1 MTGKAAGAEARRMR
15 QFRDHPVIAGAVAA
29 GEVSEWWAGELAEW
43 TRKLPPEW
51 RHDVDKLLVDTASA
65 GANLEDLAFIARAA
79 YEKWRQQ
86 SDPDGDEDDRFDDR
100 FLKLGT
106 TLDNAGRVSGDLTPE
121 CTAALQAVLDSLG
134 KKAGP
139 EDERSEAQR
148 YHDALQLACELLLR
162 ARLVPDRAGAD
173 TRVDAVIDLAR
184 LLDLPGASE
193 LAEAWLAALAGQP
206 GYLDGADAEA
216 ATCDA
221 LVTPVVTGHPD
232 LAVVDQ
238 MIDIIVAFLD
248 AAGDCAAGQDAAGT
262 GGSSATD
269 AAGSP
274 AAGSAAP
281 SPPAPSPPA
290 PSPQALQAL
299 RYAIA
304 RLAVDLVAG
313 PDRLASILRRG
324 LLDQP
329 YTSKS
334 VILDVGVSASIP
346 GAIRRAVQL
355 RARHCEWPGCIKPLA
370 WCDIH
375 HLRHKSDGGPTSVT
389 ECVALCQ
396 YHHDVCI
403 HRQGW
408 RLVLHPD
415 ATTTAYGPKGQV
427 LHSHGP
433 PGGSGPP
440 GTGPPDDH
448 AVPGTQAA

>member
-1 MTGKAAGAEARRMR
+1 
-15 QFRDHPVIAGAVAA
+15 
-29 GEVSEWWAGELAEW
+29 
-43 TRKLPPEW
+43 
-51 RHDVDKLLVDTASA
+51 
-65 GANLEDLAFIARAA
+65 
-79 YEKWRQQ
+79 
-86 SDPDGDEDDRFDDR
+86 
-100 FLKLGT
+100 
-106 TLDNAGRVSGDLTPE
+106 
-121 CTAALQAVLDSLG
+121 
-134 KKAGP
+134 
-139 EDERSEAQR
+139 
-148 YHDALQLACELLLR
+148 
-162 ARLVPDRAGAD
+162 
-173 TRVDAVIDLAR
+173 VIDLAR

-216 ATCDA
+216 AACDA

-248 AAGDCAAGQDAAGT
+248 AAGDDGTASRAGAGDAPDGGDPGADGPGDCAAGQDAAGT

-274 AAGSAAP
+274 A
-281 SPPAPSPPA
+281 APSPPA

-334 VILDVGVSASIP
+334 VILDVDVDVGVSASIP